1 MFIEPS
7 SNLNSNTP
15 TPRSLYEYVS
25 EILIRPQWVMS
36 DISIDKPYKH
46 AFSIVAIIG
55 VVLGGTFGFQGS
67 FGYFAGIYG
76 VLFGCVVLPVLLGIG
91 LLIVSALF
99 YWFGSSLDGSG
110 TYWEIALPTIFSV
123 IPLSGLVVI
132 PIIRVFV
139 DPLPILIYL
148 IIVPLVLVI
157 TVRLLYFAIMAGHR
171 FSGFQSV
178 LTLASPILFLGLIL
192 IAIFFMS
199 VLLSLIS
206 FA

>member
-67 FGYFAGIYG
+67 FGYFA
-76 VLFGCVVLPVLLGIG
+76 VQVQ
-91 LLIVSALF
+91 
-99 YWFGSSLDGSG
+99 
-110 TYWEIALPTIFSV
+110 
-123 IPLSGLVVI
+123 
-132 PIIRVFV
+132 
-139 DPLPILIYL
+139 
-148 IIVPLVLVI
+148 
-157 TVRLLYFAIMAGHR
+157 
-171 FSGFQSV
+171 FSGC
-178 LTLASPILFLGLIL
+178 GLQ
-192 IAIFFMS
+192 
-199 VLLSLIS
+199 VW
-206 FA
+206 